1 MTACKDSLNGKK
13 AVSATLA
20 GVLAVGMVPAAAFAA
35 DQPADE
41 AEGQGIEL
49 QATDAETY
57 AAGTINEVTYYD
69 NSGDVIDTTDGSVT
83 YTLGS
88 DVKSI
93 AITSI
98 TPQVAGAKAV
108 SFEAKDWTVT
118 YAKAVAGTDKDKL
131 TYTED
136 LPTTAGTWYMK
147 SVCKATGDDNKAAS
161 GATIYT
167 EVKVVANALEG
178 STVKFAYTENSKT
191 VYKDTLTFE
200 NADVK
205 SHLKF
210 YAPDGTTELVNGTNC
225 SIKYYKVGG
234 DEALTSIVTA
244 GDYVA
249 EITGTDKYAGQR
261 ASVKFTVSP
270 LDLSSASIVIPDTT
284 ATSFDAAIA
293 DMTINGEK
301 VTSAI
306 KGLLTVKMDTTDKYS
321 YSDNGKYT
329 VTVSADANAKDV
341 QSLAADK
348 TTPAGNKAT
357 ESITGTATADFY
369 KVADTAVFTYGKTA
383 LNGTGVTETQSI
395 DVDLSVKKPAYF
407 DIEKVAATLTKGGTV
422 DPDDISVVS
431 VTNKETGAAATEADL
446 KTAGTW
452 VVTLGVD
459 RGSDFAQGG
468 TAQLIVKVTN
478 GKVKGADVFVSV
490 AGENVPGNNSGKAAK
505 DLEYTG
511 ENLLD
516 SIDVVVKYKGKELAQ
531 GTDYTVK
538 VTNAKGD
545 DVDEIVNV
553 ADGYKVTVESDTYDL
568 TEAAAT
574 EFYFDVTPVAISGA
588 YDKDHAA
595 KGQIRVKGLDLR
607 GFAPYTGEEI
617 TPAIEYIAKIDKD
630 GKPVWKDLPA
640 EQYKLTA
647 KNSKDKASDI
657 VDADT
662 YTLTVKDV
670 KDTEATKNYTV
681 TTTEL
686 TLKVSKDRVFK
697 DVPNGEWFTDS
708 IYKLAQDPAYAVNKV
723 AVMSGYNGGDFFGP
737 YNELTRAETATVI
750 GRLAGVNVAPDDQ
763 FTNNSGFTTPFSDVA
778 QGAWYANAVAWA
790 SKAGV
795 VTGFGD
801 GTFGPDQ
808 SITREQFALMLQRY
822 ADKCGLYKASD
833 GKALAAMPDASGVSD
848 WAKDAVAWAVEQG
861 FIGKGGTVDAQ
872 GTITRG
878 MAATIVARF
887 MDAYDLTTE
896 VADTPADGED
906 GGDITL

>member
-35 DQPADE
+35 TDAQAADTTGE
-41 AEGQGIEL
+41 DGIEL
-49 QATDAETY
+49 LATDAQTFE
-57 AAGTINEVTYYD
+57 AGTVNEVTYYD
-69 NSGDVIDTTDGSVT
+69 KGGDVVDTTDGDVT

-108 SFEAKDWTVT
+108 AFEASDWTVT
-118 YAKAVAGTDKDKL
+118 FAKAMAGTDKDKL
-131 TYTED
+131 TYATA
-136 LPTTAGTWYMK
+136 LPTEAGTWYMK
-147 SVCKATGDDNKAAS
+147 SVCKATGEDNKAAS

-167 EVKVVANALEG
+167 EVKVVANALQG
-178 STVKFAYTENSKT
+178 STVKFAYSENGKT
-191 VYKDTLTFE
+191 VYKDALTFE
-200 NADVK
+200 NADVT

-210 YAPDGTTELVNGTNC
+210 FAPDGTTELDKSNANIT
-225 SIKYYKVGG
+225 YYKVGG

-249 EITGTDKYAGQR
+249 EITGMAGKEYAGQR

-270 LDLSSASIVIPDTT
+270 LDLSSASIVVPDTT
-284 ATSFDAAIA
+284 ATTFDAAIA
-293 DMTINGEK
+293 GMTINGEK

-306 KGLLTVKMDTTDKYS
+306 KDLLTVKMDTTDKYS

-329 VTVSADANAKDV
+329 VTVSADANVKDV
-341 QSLAADK
+341 SMD
-348 TTPAGNKAT
+348 KAT

-369 KVADTAVFTYGKTA
+369 KVADTAVFKYGEIV
-383 LNGTGVTETQSI
+383 LNGQSVTETKSI
-395 DVDLSVKKPAYF
+395 DVDLSAKKPAYF
-407 DIEKVAATLTKGGTV
+407 DLDKVSATLASGKTAV
-422 DPDDISVVS
+422 DPEDITVVS
-431 VTNKETGAAATEADL
+431 VTDKETGAAATEADL

-490 AGENVPGNNSGKAAK
+490 AGENVPGNNASSAK

-538 VTNAKGD
+538 VTNAKGE
-545 DVDEIVNV
+545 DVDEIVN
-553 ADGYKVTVESDTYDL
+553 ADDGYKVTVESDTYNL
-568 TEAAAT
+568 TETAAT
-574 EFYFDVTPVAISGA
+574 DFYFDVTAVTINGA
-588 YDKDHAA
+588 YNAKNPA

-607 GFAPYTGEEI
+607 GFAAYTGEEI
-617 TPAIEYIAKIDKD
+617 VPELEYVSEIDKD

-657 VDADT
+657 VDAGT

-681 TTTEL
+681 TATEL
-686 TLKVSKDRVFK
+686 ELKVSKDRVFK
-697 DVPNGEWFTDS
+697 DVPNGEYFTDP
-708 IYKLAQDPAYAVNKV
+708 IYKLAQDPSYAVKGV
-723 AVMSGYNGGDFFGP
+723 AVMSGYNGSDFFGP
-737 YNELTRAETATVI
+737 YNELTRAETATVL
-750 GRLAGVNVAPDDQ
+750 GRLAGVNVAADDSYD
-763 FTNNSGFTTPFSDVA
+763 NNGGFTTPFADVDG
-778 QGAWYANAVAWA
+778 GAWYAKAVAWA
-790 SKAGV
+790 AKAGV
-795 VTGFGD
+795 VTGYQD
-801 GTFGPDQ
+801 GSNTFGPDD

-822 ADKCGLYKASD
+822 AEAAGLYEASD
-833 GKALAAMPDASGVSD
+833 GSALAALPDAAGVSS
-848 WAKDAVAWAVEQG
+848 WAKDAMAWAVEQG
-861 FIGKGGTVDAQ
+861 FLGQGGFADAQ

-887 MDAYDLTTE
+887 MDANKLTVSTSSN
-896 VADTPADGED
+896 
-906 GGDITL
+906 I